1 MRFKFHRSD
10 VSNKK
15 LRSRINAY
23 FIWFLLYIQYWLV
36 NRNSQNSFAIIPV
49 TRSSKSVKP
58 FCLTQTTTF
67 FTWVQFPIQT
77 TLYIINPFKTWS
89 NSRVGETCFTAHLV
103 TLGSRDRW
111 SFRSNR
117 TANWPQSNR
126 PKSDTSYASWRMQCL
141 RIILLMYEI
150 SWKSIRKFPNDGFKK
165 IPIHHSW
172 CNICIPYRT
181 T

>member
-126 PKSDTSYASWRMQCL
+126 PKSDTSYASWKDAMSPDHTL
-141 RIILLMYEI
+141 DVWNFMEI
-150 SWKSIRKFPNDGFKK
+150 NSE
-165 IPIHHSW
+165 IPKWWI
-172 CNICIPYRT
+172 
-181 T
+181 